1 MPEQNAT
8 GLVPLDVV
16 RQVVREVVREEMA
29 RRTSAEPLTKAE
41 RNREIDRLLKNGL
54 TQKEVAQWLSVAP
67 ATITVYLKVK
77 AARENSRSG
86 LENLTDRAIREA
98 RRLEKAFGANTARM
112 LMEEAN
118 TREMSAPAI
127 LTVVNEVQEKAKGMS
142 PRAARAL
149 VGAILVRDGARRGGG
164 AGTSGQI

>member
-1 MPEQNAT
+1 MPEQNAA

-41 RNREIDRLLKNGL
+41 RNREIDRLLENGL

-77 AARENSRSG
+77 AAREGSRSG
-86 LENLTDRAIREA
+86 LGNLTDRAIREA
-98 RRLEKAFGANTARM
+98 RRLEKDFGVNAARM

-118 TREMSAPAI
+118 TRKMSAPAI
-127 LTVVNEVQEKAKGMS
+127 LAVVNEVQEKAKGMS
-142 PRAARAL
+142 ATETSAL
-149 VGAILVRDGARRGGG
+149 IGAILVLNGARRGGS
-164 AGTSGQI
+164 AGTRT